1 VFGCY
6 EFFYSKDKCCLLIL
20 SCQWP
25 RPKFPDF
32 VLKHFLLIFLEWRPY
47 LSVAVSRPV
56 WLNVPQIVKQITKHH
71 ISHQQ
76 QRNTRTSTTN
86 TTTSPPTVVGR
97 LGPPDPLGLPGTPG
111 PLGVPGQ
118 PGTNGA
124 VGPSGP
130 SGVVGGNSL
139 KLWKNLNEKDSH
151 PCITMRSISI
161 NLEAIL

>member
-1 VFGCY
+1 VVSSGHPQRRQ
-6 EFFYSKDKCCLLIL
+6 LL
-20 SCQWP
+20 
-25 RPKFPDF
+25 
-32 VLKHFLLIFLEWRPY
+32 LETMEN
-47 LSVAVSRPV
+47 LSVYRREPYGVIECSP
-56 WLNVPQIVKQITKHH
+56 NCQKITKHH

-76 QRNTRTSTTN
+76 QRDTRISATN